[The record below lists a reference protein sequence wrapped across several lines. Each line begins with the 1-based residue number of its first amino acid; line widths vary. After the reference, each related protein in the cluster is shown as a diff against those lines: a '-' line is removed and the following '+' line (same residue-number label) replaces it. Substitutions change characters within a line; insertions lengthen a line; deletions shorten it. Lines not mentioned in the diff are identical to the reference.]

1 MIDKEQKIIAFP
13 HASSENAKSVDSTAT
28 QTNDPDMTDKID
40 AAVRDQIKDDE
51 EKLLAI
57 ELPTALAEREVKLF
71 FSAILT
77 GLFSIVASITFM
89 SVGFLIF
96 LALAT
101 APRPNFTASR
111 MRSLFIVLCPLFQ
124 FCGRGFK
131 RGLSFFGLSY
141 RGINGRK

>member
-71 FSAILT
+71 F
-77 GLFSIVASITFM
+77 FSYSY
-89 SVGFLIF
+89 
-96 LALAT
+96 
-101 APRPNFTASR
+101 RP
-111 MRSLFIVLCPLFQ
+111 LQ
-124 FCGRGFK
+124 YRGFYYFYVRWISHLPCLSHSAK
-131 RGLSFFGLSY
+131 AQFYSEPHAFFIHCALPPFSVLRAGL
-141 RGINGRK
+141 